1 MFFYLVLFF
10 SACLFAF
17 LYSREKRQHV
27 AILWKFICFSI
38 LFIPAALRFNV
49 GVDYPTYAKIFN
61 YIANGV
67 PILVEPGYWFLNYAV
82 FKLNGGFQ
90 IVVAFCS
97 FFTLLFVFLSF
108 PKKHFL
114 SCIAIFFLV
123 FYPWTYTTI
132 RQMLVASLA
141 YYCYIHYFLNGKFLR
156 SYLIFAFASVFHL
169 SALIYIP
176 IFFLLRYIRINK
188 IYAFLFFTLVLVT
201 APVADIIIGFFEIA
215 LANTKYSVYFSM
227 DSMSGKPAEI
237 STGIGRIVRFFL
249 YTLILLPLVI
259 YRDKRAASDGLV
271 LFLIVIVFDVL
282 AQHIVVFS
290 RISRGFLFAYF
301 ILIVAILESKS
312 KYRQIVVLSIFALSF
327 VLYIGN
333 LYNEQNLPYQ
343 TIAF

>member
-108 PKKHFL
+108 PKKTFSRLYSDLFL
-114 SCIAIFFLV
+114 SIL
-123 FYPWTYTTI
+123 
-132 RQMLVASLA
+132 
-141 YYCYIHYFLNGKFLR
+141 
-156 SYLIFAFASVFHL
+156 
-169 SALIYIP
+169 
-176 IFFLLRYIRINK
+176 
-188 IYAFLFFTLVLVT
+188 
-201 APVADIIIGFFEIA
+201 
-215 LANTKYSVYFSM
+215 SM
-227 DSMSGKPAEI
+227 DVHDNSSNVSGL
-237 STGIGRIVRFFL
+237 IGV
-249 YTLILLPLVI
+249 LLLHPLLLEW
-259 YRDKRAASDGLV
+259 K
-271 LFLIVIVFDVL
+271 VF
-282 AQHIVVFS
+282 
-290 RISRGFLFAYF
+290 
-301 ILIVAILESKS
+301 
-312 KYRQIVVLSIFALSF
+312 
-327 VLYIGN
+327 
-333 LYNEQNLPYQ
+333 
-343 TIAF
+343 T